1 MNDTNGIIYIDSRQ
15 SIKAYDKKADM
26 VFNNRFSLQ
35 GVKKIALCSYDFTYD
50 IDNINALNR
59 TAYIETTSQTYPV
72 RLTPG
77 KYNYEDL
84 AVVIKLSLQATGLGV
99 FTVVYDKS
107 VFIINSPV
115 LFRFIQGPDPHS
127 DWSDM
132 IGMGKRESYALEHI
146 SISVVDI
153 SYTRAIYICSDSL
166 HSYKDK
172 ADSLTNNRN
181 NILEIVYVNKDAN
194 LGNSKDVDAPAS
206 NNAHHITD
214 RIAELKWVNFM
225 SGRDLQNI
233 DIKLYDDDGYLLDG
247 SKFDYILQILTM

>member
-35 GVKKIALCSYDFTYD
+35 GVKKVALCSYDFTYD
-50 IDNINALNR
+50 IDNINKLNKV
-59 TAYIETTSQTYPV
+59 AYIETTTQTYPV
-72 RLTPG
+72 TVTTG
-77 KYNYEDL
+77 KYNYDEL
-84 AVVIKLSLQATGLGV
+84 ATAIQSALIATGLGA
-99 FTVVYDKS
+99 FVVTFN
-107 VFIINSPV
+107 VNSYEIAGPV
-115 LFRFIQGPDPHS
+115 LFRFLQGPDPHS

-132 IGMGKRESYALEHI
+132 IGMDKRGSYATTQF
-146 SISVVDI
+146 SVGVVDI
-153 SYTRAIYICSDSL
+153 SYTRSIYICSDAL

-181 NILEIVYVNKDAN
+181 NILEIVYVNKDSN
-194 LGNSKDVDAPAS
+194 LGNSKDVDAPTS

-214 RIAELKWVNFM
+214 RIAELKWINVQ
-225 SGRDLQNI
+225 SGRDFQNI

-247 SKFDYILQILTM
+247 SKFDYILQLLTK